1 MVEVY
6 VVVMGRV
13 WHELP
18 VKRQTRQRFSLTVFS
33 QLLLIPATIEPRHH
47 VVEADRRI
55 EEMTQNADDRLAEAK
70 DKGWLGEVAA
80 LEEGLK
86 HLRIRADQARARLP
100 VADSTDPRQT
110 AQ

>member
-1 MVEVY
+1 
-6 VVVMGRV
+6 
-13 WHELP
+13 
-18 VKRQTRQRFSLTVFS
+18 
-33 QLLLIPATIEPRHH
+33 
-47 VVEADRRI
+47 
-55 EEMTQNADDRLAEAK
+55 MTQNADDRLAEAK